1 MCHLTVNPYTQQ
13 QGGFLHKVLDRKGD
27 FKNKK
32 TISTYLNHV
41 QRMPPKVGGPLFH
54 RPSRS
59 LSFQNPAE
67 KLQHSYST
75 REVPRD
81 TVSPNHSSHFKSTAS
96 TIVLHRIK
104 HPLTY
109 LCQYFV
115 SHTTVIRKLKHG
127 AGNGKWMNMT
137 QVLTTFGRSERG
149 NLMHSS
155 ILWGKKTK
163 PVPFVFLFNPFVGA
177 ANMLLLEDAAS
188 TLPRKSC
195 TLQVHFCHIHHHT
208 HKLTT

>member
-1 MCHLTVNPYTQQ
+1 
-13 QGGFLHKVLDRKGD
+13 
-27 FKNKK
+27 
-32 TISTYLNHV
+32 
-41 QRMPPKVGGPLFH
+41 MPPKVGGPLFH
-54 RPSRS
+54 RPSLS
-59 LSFQNPAE
+59 LSFQKPAE

-75 REVPRD
+75 REVPGD
-81 TVSPNHSSHFKSTAS
+81 TVSPKSPYHSSHFKSTAS
-96 TIVLHRIK
+96 TIALHRIK

-137 QVLTTFGRSERG
+137 QILTTFGRSERG

-163 PVPFVFLFNPFVGA
+163 PVRFVLFNPSVGA

-195 TLQVHFCHIHHHT
+195 TLQVHICHIHHHT
-208 HKLTT
+208 HRLTT